1 MFFKKS
7 TLKHK
12 TAYKNKKR
20 GGVRGFTLA
29 ETALALAVIS
39 ITCVGALSLILSA
52 QRATMSAAQKQQAQL
67 FAADIV
73 NCFRVSDTYGDFE
86 DNLEFALGLEETALQ
101 GVLQDNEQDI
111 QIKDMI
117 ATVTIDTNT
126 LKVTVKNDRKDL
138 AEMQFTK
145 GVALR
150 EETP

>member
-20 GGVRGFTLA
+20 GVLRGFTLA

-52 QRATMSAAQKQQAQL
+52 QRATISAAQKQQAQL

-73 NCFRVSDTYGDFE
+73 NCFRVSDNSDFKE
-86 DNLEFALGLEETALQ
+86 NLEFALGKEISNLTAIPLDDELTAN
-101 GVLQDNEQDI
+101 VAISDNDI
-111 QIKDMI
+111 
-117 ATVTIDTNT
+117 TVTVTNDD
-126 LKVTVKNDRKDL
+126 KNVVQL
-138 AEMQFTK
+138 SFTK
-145 GVALR
+145 GDFAQ
-150 EETP
+150 

>member
-52 QRATMSAAQKQQAQL
+52 QHATMSAAQKQQAQL

-86 DNLEFALGLEETALQ
+86 DNLEFALGKEISDITAIPLDDELTAN
-101 GVLQDNEQDI
+101 VAISDNDI
-111 QIKDMI
+111 
-117 ATVTIDTNT
+117 TVT
-126 LKVTVKNDRKDL
+126 VTKDDKNVV
-138 AEMQFTK
+138 QISFTK
-145 GVALR
+145 GDLA
-150 EETP
+150 P